1 MTDPTT
7 TDRRRIDPIRLPR
20 TPRPSSAPYRVD
32 ARLLRRALGA
42 GRLRLGTLRLTI
54 LQALAA
60 ELRRRGLPAPSRRAR
75 RERAERFLAS
85 HADRRS
91 VPGAAEARRW
101 TEAAKGPAAEGPAS
115 EGEVRLR
122 REALRLLYVRVLGR
136 DDPWS
141 AVS

>member
-7 TDRRRIDPIRLPR
+7 TDRRTIDPIRLPR

-54 LQALAA
+54 LQALGA
-60 ELRRRGLPAPSRRAR
+60 ELRRHGLPAPSRRAR
-75 RERAERFLAS
+75 RDRAERFLAS

-101 TEAAKGPAAEGPAS
+101 TEAAKGPAAEG
-115 EGEVRLR
+115 EVRLR

-136 DDPWS
+136 KDPWPTAS
-141 AVS
+141 